1 MQRHTGWRF
10 AKPEPCDK
18 PATAPDQNSKERIAT
33 ANSFSPAPLLARP
46 A

>member
-18 PATAPDQNSKERIAT
+18 PATAPDQNSKERIA
-33 ANSFSPAPLLARP
+33 AEDFPAPLLARS